1 MVNTYAANKTY
12 VAKEKDIKR
21 KWHLI
26 DAEGKILGRL
36 ACRIASILRGKDK
49 PIYTPHLDTGDPVI
63 VINAAKIK
71 VTGNKLENKVY
82 KRYSGYPSGLKEE
95 KLKSLIAKKPQ
106 DVIYHA
112 VKGMLPHNRLG
123 RRMIKKLKVY
133 GGSGH
138 SHQAQAP
145 AVLEV

>member
-1 MVNTYAANKTY
+1 MAKTY

-36 ACRIASILRGKDK
+36 ACRIATILRGKDK
-49 PIYTPHLDTGDPVI
+49 AIFTPHVDTGDPVV

-71 VTGNKLENKVY
+71 VTGNKMEDKVY

-95 KLKSLIAKKPQ
+95 KLESLIERKPQ

-112 VKGMLPHNRLG
+112 VRGMLPHNKLG
-123 RRMIKKLKVY
+123 RKLIKKLKVY
-133 GGSGH
+133 GGPRH
-138 SHQAQAP
+138 SHQAQNPKA
-145 AVLEV
+145 LEV